1 RWGVRN
7 GRNTNFW
14 SERWLDSGKVLA
26 EVSPPPAGMESL
38 SIADVCKEDDT
49 WDVELLSTLL
59 PVPILQEVVGMTPP
73 CKALEDDIPVWG
85 LEPNGG
91 YSIKSGYL
99 LAKGLIGDPEINLW
113 SKIWKWEGP
122 QRVRQFLWIVSSNKL
137 LTNAERHRRHLTS
150 SGDCGV
156 CTGEPE
162 TSIHILRDCAL
173 SREVWSRFRDISEQ
187 PGFFT
192 ANMEDWWSSNL
203 LSVATATKFGVICW
217 VLWKCRNERTFE
229 GLLTNVVGVEK
240 RCRYWIELSKEAFG
254 SYQILRGNERPHRHE
269 ANGMAA
275 AGGVLR
281 NWEGRVVDAFTI
293 NLGICSITRA
303 ELTGAVKGLER
314 AWELGVRELTVQLD
328 SICAVRLLS
337 DLANTDHQH
346 ACIVER
352 FRALMSRSWRVR
364 VIHIYRECNF
374 LADYLASKGHEAP
387 LGLHPFNLSDASLLQ
402 WANYDRVGGYET
414 RRIVTS

>member
-1 RWGVRN
+1 
-7 GRNTNFW
+7 
-14 SERWLDSGKVLA
+14 
-26 EVSPPPAGMESL
+26 
-38 SIADVCKEDDT
+38 
-49 WDVELLSTLL
+49 
-59 PVPILQEVVGMTPP
+59 
-73 CKALEDDIPVWG
+73 
-85 LEPNGG
+85 
-91 YSIKSGYL
+91 
-99 LAKGLIGDPEINLW
+99 
-113 SKIWKWEGP
+113 
-122 QRVRQFLWIVSSNKL
+122 
-137 LTNAERHRRHLTS
+137 
-150 SGDCGV
+150 
-156 CTGEPE
+156 
-162 TSIHILRDCAL
+162 
-173 SREVWSRFRDISEQ
+173 
-187 PGFFT
+187 
-192 ANMEDWWSSNL
+192 
-203 LSVATATKFGVICW
+203 
-217 VLWKCRNERTFE
+217 
-229 GLLTNVVGVEK
+229 
-240 RCRYWIELSKEAFG
+240 
-254 SYQILRGNERPHRHE
+254 
-269 ANGMAA
+269 MAA